1 MEEIKYFK
9 VEAPKGYEIDKEN
22 STWDNICFKKIE
34 QEVRTWDD
42 LCNKGLP
49 NTSKWIDRA
58 SKIRESSIAS
68 RNVFEEDKC
77 VFIDKKHA
85 KSALAMAQISQLFP
99 YFGGIITDKEWK
111 DRSVTKYTI
120 LRTDW
125 GLTKAKGCNS
135 VCYEFLAFH
144 TNEQRDNFLK
154 YNERLVKDY
163 LMLD

>member
-1 MEEIKYFK
+1 MEEIKFFK
-9 VEAPKGYEIDKEN
+9 VEVPEGYEIDKEN
-22 STWDNICFKKIE
+22 STLERICFKKIE

-42 LCNKGLP
+42 LIGKDRP
-49 NTSKWIDRA
+49 KTQAWISSTDCEIVVDKVS
-58 SKIRESSIAS
+58 SKILKSDR
-68 RNVFEEDKC
+68 FE
-77 VFIDKKHA
+77 FINEKHA
-85 KSALAMAQISQLFP
+85 KSALAMAQISQLLP
-99 YFGGIITDKEWK
+99 YFGGKVTDEEWK

-144 TNEQRDNFLK
+144 TNEQMDNFLK